1 MEDPFSLRSF
11 LLWKGRAFLS
21 GSSMEE
27 EKNAFYVV
35 RKGDVVGVYKSLSD
49 CQAQVGSS
57 VHDPPV
63 SVFKGYRL
71 PKEAEEFLMSRG
83 LKNAS
88 YTVDAADLKNNIFG
102 HLVHCPDQQ
111 PASFRRSTVN
121 KEYPLQSP
129 QRLLTSGLNAVGSSA
144 ISPSSLRSASFC
156 FVQAVGSSTISP
168 GSLQKNFNLENLSC
182 IIEFDGASKGNPG
195 QAGAGAVLRAADG
208 SVFCRLR
215 EGVGIA
221 TNNVAEYRAVILGL
235 RYALQKGFNHV
246 RVRGDSQLVC
256 MQIQGLWKTK
266 KQNMAD
272 LCKAAKELTDQFS
285 SFEISHIVRDLNSE
299 ADAQANLA
307 IYLREG
313 QVEVDHI

>member
-1 MEDPFSLRSF
+1 
-11 LLWKGRAFLS
+11 
-21 GSSMEE
+21 MEE

-63 SVFKGYRL
+63 SVFKGYCL

-102 HLVHCPDQQ
+102 HLVHCPDQ
-111 PASFRRSTVN
+111 
-121 KEYPLQSP
+121 
-129 QRLLTSGLNAVGSSA
+129 AVGSSA

-168 GSLQKNFNLENLSC
+168 GSLQKNFNLENVIASPTISSNHLSC

>member
-1 MEDPFSLRSF
+1 
-11 LLWKGRAFLS
+11 
-21 GSSMEE
+21 MEE

-57 VHDPPV
+57 
-63 SVFKGYRL
+63 
-71 PKEAEEFLMSRG
+71 
-83 LKNAS
+83 
-88 YTVDAADLKNNIFG
+88 
-102 HLVHCPDQQ
+102 Q

-168 GSLQKNFNLENLSC
+168 GSLQKNFNLENVIASPTISSNHLSC